1 MEKKTK
7 VKSKAK
13 SKPKGNVRLKKTCS
27 IEELKEAWEKKQV
40 FDVLV
45 EDVDGE
51 YNLHCVFANGIH
63 GIMPREEVSS
73 VVEEDGLVDSDL
85 CIKKKGKVTQ
95 ACIIDL
101 KVVDDKI
108 EKVVFSK
115 KELELKVRRWMYMHL
130 KPGMRLKGIVRGM
143 TEYAAFVDVGGG
155 VTGLLKLEDISNIR
169 IEKVADKLKFGQRIE
184 CVVKKYDRDTGKIE
198 LSLKAAQPKFEQR
211 IKGLKEGDIV
221 EGTVR
226 VKNRNGMLV
235 ELKNEILAMA
245 DHVSG
250 IEIGQNVIVHIR
262 RIILEK
268 EKIKIDIIG

>member
-1 MEKKTK
+1 MDKKTK
-7 VKSKAK
+7 AKKNTKSR
-13 SKPKGNVRLKKTCS
+13 GNVKLKKTCS

-40 FDVLV
+40 FDILV

-51 YNLHCVFANGIH
+51 YNLHCVFANGIQ

-73 VVEEDGLVDSDL
+73 VVGEDGLVDSEL
-85 CIKKKGKVTQ
+85 CLKKKGKITQ

-101 KVVDDKI
+101 NIVEDKV
-108 EKVVFSK
+108 ERVVFSK

-130 KPGMRLKGIVRGM
+130 KAGMRLKGIVRGM

-155 VTGLLKLEDISNIR
+155 VTGLLKIEEISRIR
-169 IEKVADKLKFGQRIE
+169 VEKVSDKLKLGQRLE
-184 CVVKKYDRDTGKIE
+184 CIVKKYDRDTGRIE
-198 LSLKAAQPKFEQR
+198 LSLKDAAPKFVDR
-211 IKGLKEGDIV
+211 IKSIKEGDIV
-221 EGTVR
+221 EGVVR

-235 ELKNEILAMA
+235 ELQNDIVAMS

-262 RIILEK
+262 RIIPEK

>member
-1 MEKKTK
+1 MEKKTN
-7 VKSKAK
+7 VKKKK
-13 SKPKGNVRLKKTCS
+13 SVPKGNVKLKKTCS
-27 IEELKEAWEKKQV
+27 VQELKEAWEKKQV

-73 VVEEDGLVDSDL
+73 VVEEDGLVDSEL
-85 CIKKKGKVTQ
+85 CLKKKGKITQ
-95 ACIIDL
+95 ACIIDMTIVED
-101 KVVDDKI
+101 KV

-130 KPGMRLKGIVRGM
+130 KPGMKLKGIVRGM
-143 TEYAAFVDVGGG
+143 TDYAAFVDVGGG
-155 VTGLLKLEDISNIR
+155 VTGLLKIEEVSNIR
-169 IEKVADKLKFGQRIE
+169 VEKVSDKLKFGQRLE
-184 CVVKKYDRDTGKIE
+184 CVVKKYDRDTGRIE
-198 LSLKAAQPKFEQR
+198 LSLKDAAPKFEQR

-221 EGTVR
+221 EGIVR
-226 VKNRNGMLV
+226 VKNRNGMLI
-235 ELKNEILAMA
+235 ELKNDILAMS

-250 IEIGQNVIVHIR
+250 IEIGQQVIVHIR
-262 RIILEK
+262 RIVHEK

>member
-1 MEKKTK
+1 MEKKANERK
-7 VKSKAK
+7 KKST
-13 SKPKGNVRLKKTCS
+13 PKGNVKLKKTCS
-27 IEELKEAWEKKQV
+27 IQDLKEAFEKKQV

-51 YNLHCVFANGIH
+51 YNLHCVFANGIQ

-73 VVEEDGLVDSDL
+73 VVGEDGLVDSEL
-85 CIKKKGKVTQ
+85 CLKKKGKITQ

-101 KVVDDKI
+101 SVEGEKI
-108 EKVVFSK
+108 EKVIFSK

-155 VTGLLKLEDISNIR
+155 VTGLLKVDEISR
-169 IEKVADKLKFGQRIE
+169 VRVERPEDKLKLGQRLE
-184 CVVKKYDRDTGKIE
+184 CIVKKYDRDTGRIE
-198 LSLKAAQPKFEQR
+198 LSLKDAAPKFEEK
-211 IKGLKEGDIV
+211 IKKLKEGDIV
-221 EGTVR
+221 EGIVR

-235 ELKNEILAMA
+235 ELKGDLLAMS

-262 RIILEK
+262 RIIPEK